1 MIPGEELLIRPAQEE
16 DLGEIR
22 AIYGHA
28 VLHGTGTFETEV
40 PDPAEMLRRWGE
52 VLGRGLPFLVAE
64 RSGTV
69 LGYAY
74 ANWFR
79 PRQAY
84 RYFVEDSVY
93 LRPESQG
100 QGVGRRLLTELI
112 ARCEA
117 SGARQMIAVI
127 GDSQNHA
134 SVGLH
139 RALGFVQ
146 VGLLRSSGWK
156 FDRWLDVVLMQR
168 ALGAGEQSP
177 PG

>member
-1 MIPGEELLIRPAQEE
+1 MIPGEELLIRPALDA
-16 DLGEIR
+16 DLPEIL

-40 PDPAEMLRRWGE
+40 PELAEMGRRRGE
-52 VLGRGLPFLVAE
+52 VLERGLPFLVAE
-64 RSGTV
+64 RAGEV

-93 LRPESQG
+93 LRPEVQG
-100 QGVGRRLLTELI
+100 KGVGRRLLGGLI
-112 ARCEA
+112 ARCEEA
-117 SGARQMIAVI
+117 GARQMVAVI

-139 RALGFVQ
+139 RALGFEQ
-146 VGLLRSSGWK
+146 VGLLRASGWK

-168 ALGAGEQSP
+168 ALGDGDRRP